1 MLHVM
6 SLYLRSLVLF
16 LSVFP
21 PVVQLVT
28 DSLSQLAFQASV
40 MHSGI
45 CHALCSLQSFKGV
58 SAMVLTYLGLSA
70 TIVIISNV

>member
-1 MLHVM
+1 MLHVFV
-6 SLYLRSLVLF
+6 SKIIGVIP
-16 LSVFP
+16 LSIP
-21 PVVQLVT
+21 
-28 DSLSQLAFQASV
+28 SCCSV
-40 MHSGI
+40 SHRQPFTACLSGI